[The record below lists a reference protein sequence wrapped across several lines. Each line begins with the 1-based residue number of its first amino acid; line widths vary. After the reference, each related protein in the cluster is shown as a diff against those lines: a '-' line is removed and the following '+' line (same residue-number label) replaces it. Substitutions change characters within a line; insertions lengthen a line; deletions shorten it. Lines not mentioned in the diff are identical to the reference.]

1 MSIEPRLERSKEQ
14 KVLKYDFKF
23 QQFTAEPKEYD
34 DKTGCSAVAS
44 KCKFPFKFNDKEYNE
59 CTNDVIFEDEDNLKT
74 KEDFH
79 WCATSVNNDRRMKK
93 GKWGIC
99 DPRTCDL

>member
-1 MSIEPRLERSKEQ
+1 MFDRTKNW
-14 KVLKYDFKF
+14 F

-44 KCKFPFKFNDKEYNE
+44 ECKFPFKFNDKEYNE